1 VRASRI
7 SLVDGRPFRKVV
19 CTLLQFDCVTNVKTG
34 SGWTRY
40 YLQFGLASFSFLCFL
55 ALTKSGT

>member
-1 VRASRI
+1 M
-7 SLVDGRPFRKVV
+7 
-19 CTLLQFDCVTNVKTG
+19 LQFDCVTNVKTG

-40 YLQFGLASFSFLCFL
+40 DLQFGLASFSFLCFL